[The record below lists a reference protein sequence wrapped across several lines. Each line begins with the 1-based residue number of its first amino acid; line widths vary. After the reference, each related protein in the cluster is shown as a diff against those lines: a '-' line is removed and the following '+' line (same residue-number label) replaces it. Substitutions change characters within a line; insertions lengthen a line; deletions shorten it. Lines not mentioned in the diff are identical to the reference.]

1 MLIRKRLKVGQKWL
15 NLFSDSSSYLSEVSV
30 YIMKPVCIQYR
41 VGGLNVVILVQ
52 CLTLKRKL

>member
-15 NLFSDSSSYLSEVSV
+15 NLFSDSSYLSEVSV
-30 YIMKPVCIQYR
+30 YIMKPVCIQYQ